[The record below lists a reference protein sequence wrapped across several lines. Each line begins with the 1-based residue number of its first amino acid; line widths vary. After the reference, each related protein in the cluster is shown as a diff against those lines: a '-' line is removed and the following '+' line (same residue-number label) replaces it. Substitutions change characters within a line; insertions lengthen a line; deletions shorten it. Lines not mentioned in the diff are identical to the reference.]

1 MRSYNEIWK
10 ERVFQMNTIAE
21 RIKFAMRA
29 KNKKQVDIVKDTGIS
44 KGAFSSYLSGQYN
57 PKADKM
63 ELIADSLDVDLR
75 WLYGQNVPMEHT
87 SQSDNTLQYV
97 FYNNS
102 CSEYLLDN
110 LDDIYIAMMTQ
121 YAALIPRFYVLVNRA
136 GNAMHILPL
145 FLKEDS
151 SEFYEC
157 PSDFFYSDRHT
168 IFTRDF
174 ESIHMVLTTATI
186 YYYGIDT
193 KTYEPKVTKLAY
205 SKTDDC
211 FYIDNGIQDAHIK
224 AFEKEQIKES
234 LYLKYNAQ

>member
-1 MRSYNEIWK
+1 
-10 ERVFQMNTIAE
+10 MNTIAE
-21 RIKFAMRA
+21 RIKFAMKA

-87 SQSDNTLQYV
+87 SQNNNTLQYV

-121 YAALIPRFYVLVNRA
+121 YTALIPRFYVLVNRA
-136 GNAMHILPL
+136 GNAMHLLPL

-193 KTYEPKVTKLAY
+193 KTYEPKVTMLSY
-205 SKTDDC
+205 SQANDH
-211 FYIDNGIQDAHIK
+211 FYIDDGIQDAHIK
-224 AFEKEQIKES
+224 AFEKEVVKEA
-234 LYLKYNAQ
+234 LYLKHNAQ

>member
-1 MRSYNEIWK
+1 
-10 ERVFQMNTIAE
+10 MNTIAE
-21 RIKFAMRA
+21 RIKFAMKA

-87 SQSDNTLQYV
+87 SQNNNALQYV

-121 YAALIPRFYVLVNRA
+121 YAALIPRFYVLVNRG

-151 SEFYEC
+151 SQFYEC

-193 KTYEPKVTKLAY
+193 KTYEPKVTMLSTHRLMITFISTTGY
-205 SKTDDC
+205 WTVT
-211 FYIDNGIQDAHIK
+211 
-224 AFEKEQIKES
+224 
-234 LYLKYNAQ
+234 

>member
-1 MRSYNEIWK
+1 
-10 ERVFQMNTIAE
+10 MNTIAE
-21 RIKFAMRA
+21 RIKFAMKA

-87 SQSDNTLQYV
+87 SQNDNALQYV

-102 CSEYLLDN
+102 CSEYLLDD

-151 SEFYEC
+151 SQFYEC

-193 KTYEPKVTKLAY
+193 KTYEPKVTMLSY
-205 SKTDDC
+205 SQADDC
-211 FYIDNGIQDAHIK
+211 FQICNEPYGFHIK
-224 AFEKEQIKES
+224 AFEKEIKKEA
-234 LYLKYNAQ
+234 LYLKYDNQQ

>member
-1 MRSYNEIWK
+1 
-10 ERVFQMNTIAE
+10 MNTIAE

-29 KNKKQVDIVKDTGIS
+29 KKKKQVDIVKDTGIS

-87 SQSDNTLQYV
+87 SQNDNALQYV
-97 FYNNS
+97 FYNNT

-145 FLKEDS
+145 FLKDDS
-151 SEFYEC
+151 SQFYEC

-193 KTYEPKVTKLAY
+193 KTYKPEVTKLAY
-205 SKTDDC
+205 SRLLLHRQRNTRRSHKS
-211 FYIDNGIQDAHIK
+211 I
-224 AFEKEQIKES
+224 
-234 LYLKYNAQ
+234 

>member
-1 MRSYNEIWK
+1 
-10 ERVFQMNTIAE
+10 MNTIAE
-21 RIKFAMRA
+21 RIKFAMKA

-75 WLYGQNVPMEHT
+75 WLYGQNVPMENAQKYDT
-87 SQSDNTLQYV
+87 ALQYV

-102 CSEYLLDN
+102 CSEYLLDD
-110 LDDIYIAMMTQ
+110 LDDMYIAMKTQ
-121 YAALIPRFYVLVNRA
+121 HSALIPRFYVLVNRA

-151 SEFYEC
+151 SQFYEC

-193 KTYEPKVTKLAY
+193 KSYEPKVTMLSY
-205 SKTDDC
+205 SQADDC
-211 FYIDNGIQDAHIK
+211 FYIDNGIHDGHIK
-224 AFEKEQIKES
+224 AFEKELMKEA
-234 LYLKYNAQ
+234 LYLKHNAQ

>member
-1 MRSYNEIWK
+1 
-10 ERVFQMNTIAE
+10 MNTIAE
-21 RIKFAMRA
+21 RIKFAMKA

-87 SQSDNTLQYV
+87 SQNDNALQYV

-102 CSEYLLDN
+102 CSEYLLDD

-145 FLKEDS
+145 IIKDDS
-151 SEFYEC
+151 SQFYEC

-193 KTYEPKVTKLAY
+193 KTYKPEVTKLAY
-205 SKTDDC
+205 SQADDC

-224 AFEKEQIKES
+224 AFEKELEKEA
-234 LYLKYNAQ
+234 LYLKHNAQ

>member
-1 MRSYNEIWK
+1 
-10 ERVFQMNTIAE
+10 MNTIAE
-21 RIKFAMRA
+21 RIKFAMKA

-87 SQSDNTLQYV
+87 SQNDNALQYV

-102 CSEYLLDN
+102 CSEYLLDD

-151 SEFYEC
+151 SQFYEC

-174 ESIHMVLTTATI
+174 ESIHMVLITATI

-193 KTYEPKVTKLAY
+193 KTYEPKVTMLSY
-205 SKTDDC
+205 SQADDC
-211 FYIDNGIQDAHIK
+211 FQICNEPYGFHIK
-224 AFEKEQIKES
+224 AFEKEIKKEA
-234 LYLKYNAQ
+234 LYLKYDNQQ

>member
-1 MRSYNEIWK
+1 
-10 ERVFQMNTIAE
+10 MNTIAE
-21 RIKFAMRA
+21 RIKFAMKA

-87 SQSDNTLQYV
+87 TQNDNALQYV
-97 FYNNS
+97 FYNNT

-121 YAALIPRFYVLVNRA
+121 YAALIPRFYVLVNRG

-151 SEFYEC
+151 SQFYEC

-193 KTYEPKVTKLAY
+193 KTYKPEVTKLAY
-205 SKTDDC
+205 SQC
-211 FYIDNGIQDAHIK
+211 
-224 AFEKEQIKES
+224 
-234 LYLKYNAQ
+234 L

>member
-1 MRSYNEIWK
+1 
-10 ERVFQMNTIAE
+10 
-21 RIKFAMRA
+21 
-29 KNKKQVDIVKDTGIS
+29 
-44 KGAFSSYLSGQYN
+44 
-57 PKADKM
+57 
-63 ELIADSLDVDLR
+63 
-75 WLYGQNVPMEHT
+75 
-87 SQSDNTLQYV
+87 
-97 FYNNS
+97 
-102 CSEYLLDN
+102 
-110 LDDIYIAMMTQ
+110 MMTQ

-193 KTYEPKVTKLAY
+193 KTYEPKVTKLSY
-205 SKTDDC
+205 SQTDDC
-211 FYIDNGIQDAHIK
+211 FYIDNEVHDCHIK
-224 AFEKEQIKES
+224 AFEKEVVKEA
-234 LYLKYNAQ
+234 LYLKQRPITDKRTCKASDLSSPLLYHGAVVYVRSVKDCPTAYRLRLVP

>member
-1 MRSYNEIWK
+1 
-10 ERVFQMNTIAE
+10 
-21 RIKFAMRA
+21 
-29 KNKKQVDIVKDTGIS
+29 
-44 KGAFSSYLSGQYN
+44 
-57 PKADKM
+57 M

-87 SQSDNTLQYV
+87 SQNDNALQYV

-102 CSEYLLDN
+102 CSEYLLDD

-151 SEFYEC
+151 SQFYEC

-193 KTYEPKVTKLAY
+193 ATYEPKVTMLSY
-205 SKTDDC
+205 SQTDYC
-211 FYIDNGIQDAHIK
+211 FHIDNGIQDGHIK
-224 AFEKEQIKES
+224 AFEKELEKEA
-234 LYLKYNAQ
+234 LYLKHNAQ

>member
-1 MRSYNEIWK
+1 
-10 ERVFQMNTIAE
+10 MNTIAE
-21 RIKFAMRA
+21 RIKFAMKA

-75 WLYGQNVPMEHT
+75 WLYGENVPMQT
-87 SQSDNTLQYV
+87 GSQGQEQALPYV

-102 CSEYLLDN
+102 CSEYLLDK
-110 LDDIYIAMMTQ
+110 LDDMYIAMMPQ
-121 YAALIPRFYVLVNRA
+121 YAAMIPRFYVLVDRSS
-136 GNAMHILPL
+136 NAMHLLPL
-145 FLKEDS
+145 FLKEDC

-157 PSDFFYSDRHT
+157 PSDFFNSGRHAV
-168 IFTRDF
+168 FTKDF
-174 ESIHMVLTTATI
+174 ESIHMVLITATI

-205 SKTDDC
+205 SQADDC
-211 FYIDNGIQDAHIK
+211 FYIDNEVHDCHIK
-224 AFEKEQIKES
+224 AFEKEVVKEA
-234 LYLKYNAQ
+234 LYLKHNAQ

>member
-1 MRSYNEIWK
+1 
-10 ERVFQMNTIAE
+10 MNTIAE

-75 WLYGQNVPMEHT
+75 WLYGENVPMEHT
-87 SQSDNTLQYV
+87 SKNNNALQYV

-102 CSEYLLDN
+102 CSEYLLDK
-110 LDDIYIAMMTQ
+110 LDDMYIAMMPQ
-121 YAALIPRFYVLVNRA
+121 YAAMIPRFYVLVDRSS
-136 GNAMHILPL
+136 NAMHLLPL
-145 FLKEDS
+145 FLKEDC

-157 PSDFFYSDRHT
+157 PSDFFNSGRHAV
-168 IFTRDF
+168 FTKDF
-174 ESIHMVLTTATI
+174 ESIHMVLITATI

-193 KTYEPKVTKLAY
+193 KTYEPKVTMLSY
-205 SKTDDC
+205 SQADDC
-211 FYIDNGIQDAHIK
+211 FQICNEPYGFHIK
-224 AFEKEQIKES
+224 AFEKEIKKEA
-234 LYLKYNAQ
+234 LYLKYDNQQ

>member
-1 MRSYNEIWK
+1 
-10 ERVFQMNTIAE
+10 MNTIAE
-21 RIKFAMRA
+21 RIKFAMKA

-87 SQSDNTLQYV
+87 TQNDNSLQYV
-97 FYNNS
+97 FYNNT

-121 YAALIPRFYVLVNRA
+121 YAALIPRFYVLVNRG

-151 SEFYEC
+151 SQFYEC

-193 KTYEPKVTKLAY
+193 KTYKPKVIKLAY
-205 SKTDDC
+205 SQADDC
-211 FYIDNGIQDAHIK
+211 FYIDNGIQDIHIK
-224 AFEKEQIKES
+224 AFEKEQMKEA